1 MLNSFTNLVNNYLA
15 HLLLFSELKGDRSK
29 MRQLQLNT
37 SMLAS
42 LFGTLVDEIHRPAG
56 FWLWARWVAL
66 VVPAL
71 FVTALFVQPY
81 VEPRWLFLDTIT
93 SIELSGK
100 CCHVYFGMVS
110 NLGIM
115 LWTGGAAICLFAA
128 LVLMARQDA
137 VSRDRAMFALVAGL
151 FTGWLALDDAF
162 LVHEK
167 VFPALG
173 LPQGAVLLTYAVLA
187 ILFAVYARRVVFQ
200 VDLVLFVFAIG
211 FLAASVLI
219 DHFHAGLTNH
229 AIILEDGAK
238 FIGICCWA
246 TFHAAAMARFLGD
259 PGPMDSRARAPA
271 WRGG

>member
-1 MLNSFTNLVNNYLA
+1 
-15 HLLLFSELKGDRSK
+15 
-29 MRQLQLNT
+29 MRQLHLNN

-42 LFGTLVDEIHRPAG
+42 LFGTVPDEIHKPSG
-56 FWLWARWVAL
+56 FWLWARWIAV
-66 VVPAL
+66 VVPAV
-71 FVTALFVQPY
+71 FVTVVYMQPY

-93 SIELSGK
+93 AIELSGK
-100 CCHVYFGMVS
+100 CCHVYYGMVS

-115 LWTGGAAICLFAA
+115 VWTGTAAICLFAA
-128 LVLMARQDA
+128 LVLIGRQDA
-137 VSRDRAMFALVAGL
+137 ASRDRALFALVAGL

-173 LPQGAVLLTYAVLA
+173 LPQGAVLLTYAGLA
-187 ILFAVYARRVVFQ
+187 FLFALYARRVVFH
-200 VDLVLFVFAIG
+200 VDLVLFVLAIG

-219 DHFHAGLTNH
+219 DHFHHGLTNN

-259 PGPMDSRARAPA
+259 PGQIHNRAHAPVA
-271 WRGG
+271 RGG

>member
-1 MLNSFTNLVNNYLA
+1 
-15 HLLLFSELKGDRSK
+15 
-29 MRQLQLNT
+29 MRQLQLNI
-37 SMLAS
+37 SILAS
-42 LFGTLVDEIHRPAG
+42 LFGTLADEIHKPSG
-56 FWLWARWVAL
+56 FWLWARWAAVI
-66 VVPAL
+66 VPAL
-71 FVTALFVQPY
+71 FVTALFLQPY

-115 LWTGGAAICLFAA
+115 LWTGTAAICLFAA
-128 LVLMARQDA
+128 LVLIGRQDA
-137 VSRDRAMFALVAGL
+137 DSRDRALFALVAGL

-167 VFPALG
+167 VFPAFG
-173 LPQGAVLLTYAVLA
+173 LPQGAVLLAYAGLGF
-187 ILFAVYARRVVFQ
+187 LFAVFARRVVFQ
-200 VDLVLFVFAIG
+200 VDLVLFALAIG
-211 FLAASVLI
+211 FLAGSVMI
-219 DHFHAGLTNH
+219 DHFHAGLSNQ

-259 PGPMDSRARAPA
+259 PGPTGKRANASA
-271 WRGG
+271 WPGN